1 MISIIGG
8 ISMLKLLNEKNE
20 VEIYSVHDERFKF
33 YGRVVKGYDLSQ
45 LISYVEN
52 KTIVPE
58 EGNVYYPSIKELEE
72 TKVYESIKRNLYGGS
87 DIQIGYCNGR
97 NSKLNGF
104 EYHKC
109 SEVNIAVTDFVL
121 ILGHTWDINRNTYN
135 VKNAQFFYVRK
146 GEAIEMYQT
155 TLHLSPCKVSD
166 DGFKGIVV
174 LDRGTNTPLEY
185 KKNIFEPIDL
195 LLLKKNKWIIAHP
208 DREPLIKQGAFPGII
223 GENIEVF
230 YK

>member
-1 MISIIGG
+1 MEG
-8 ISMLKLLNEKNE
+8 ET
-20 VEIYSVHDERFKF
+20 
-33 YGRVVKGYDLSQ
+33 VVPK
-45 LISYVEN
+45 
-52 KTIVPE
+52 
-58 EGNVYYPSIKELEE
+58 EGNVYYPSVSELEE
-72 TKVYESIKRNLYGGS
+72 TKTYEKIKQNIYGDS

-97 NSKLNGF
+97 NSTLNGF

-135 VKNAQFFYVRK
+135 VENAEFFYVAR

-166 DGFKGIVV
+166 DGFKDIVI
-174 LDRGTNTPLEY
+174 LDRGTNTA
-185 KKNIFEPIDL
+185 FENKQDEVELIDFL
-195 LLLKKNKWIIAHP
+195 LLMKNKWVIAHP
-208 DREPLIKQGAFPGII
+208 EREQLLKQGAFPGII

>member
-1 MISIIGG
+1 
-8 ISMLKLLNEKNE
+8 MLRQLNEKNK
-20 VEIYSVHDERFKF
+20 VNIYSANDERFKS
-33 YGRVVKGYDLSQ
+33 YGRVVKGYDFSE
-45 LISYVEN
+45 LISYMEN
-52 KTIVPE
+52 ETTVPKV
-58 EGNVYYPSIKELEE
+58 GNVYYPSIKELEE
-72 TKVYESIKRNLYGGS
+72 TKVYDKIKNNLYGGS
-87 DIQIGYCNGR
+87 DIQIGYCNGK
-97 NSKLNGF
+97 NSTLNGF

-121 ILGHTWDINRNTYN
+121 ILGHTWDINRNTYK
-135 VKNAQFFYVRK
+135 VENAEFFYVSK

-166 DGFKGIVV
+166 DGFKGIVI
-174 LDRGTNTPLEY
+174 LNRGTNTPLEC
-185 KKNIFEPIDL
+185 KKEEIELVDSL
-195 LLLKKNKWIIAHP
+195 LLMNNKWVIAHS